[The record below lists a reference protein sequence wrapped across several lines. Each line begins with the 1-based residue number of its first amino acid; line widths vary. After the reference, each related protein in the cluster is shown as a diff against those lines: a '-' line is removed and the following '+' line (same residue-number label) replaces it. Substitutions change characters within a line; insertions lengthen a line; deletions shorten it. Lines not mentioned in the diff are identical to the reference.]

1 MTNQQK
7 RISLS
12 TIGGG
17 LSIASLVFFWNVYSD
32 MDARVRETE
41 QSSVKSEVHI
51 EKLIESTDRIE
62 KKVDKILS
70 NKCEG

>member
-17 LSIASLVFFWNVYSD
+17 ISIASLVFFWNVYSD
-32 MDARVRETE
+32 MDARVRDTE
-41 QSSVKSEVHI
+41 QSGAKAEIHI
-51 EKLIESTDRIE
+51 EKLIKSTDRIE
-62 KKVDKILS
+62 SKVDKLL
-70 NKCEG
+70 NNCKG